1 MTNKLLPEII
11 RFSEKYKPLFQQ
23 DILCRYAIV
32 TGGRGSGKS
41 YALSTWQGVDCNSRS
56 KAENTLYLRKTLTS
70 AHLSIIPE
78 FWEKIELLGIASN
91 FQPTKT
97 EIIHRKSG
105 SQIFFRGIQ
114 SSSRN
119 NEANLKSVH
128 NVTTVIIDEAQ
139 EVEEDEFDRIDLS
152 VRAVGS
158 RNRVILSLNPTED
171 EDHWIH
177 RRFFKDV
184 NLPDDFNGILGDTIY
199 IHTDYQDN
207 LENLSEDFIAV
218 AEKTKKT
225 NLAKY
230 RNQFLGFWGGEKPE
244 SLWKRLTMIDPYRV
258 GNIDP
263 SELDRIIVAVD
274 PAVTSAASSDETGIV
289 VAGVK
294 YGGRNADNHYYVLDD
309 ESMRGTPNEWAERIV
324 ELYYGYEADRIVAEV
339 NNGGDMIEALIRDK
353 DRSVAFQ
360 AVRATRGKI
369 LRAEPI
375 AALYERGLVH
385 HAGHFAILEEQMCNY
400 TGGVAEKSP
409 DRLDAL
415 VWALTQLS
423 GNNPGHIGGGAD
435 LALTY

>member
-1 MTNKLLPEII
+1 MTSKLSPKKI
-11 RFSEKYKPLFQQ
+11 RFSEKYQPLFRP

-91 FQPTKT
+91 FQQTKT

-139 EVEEDEFDRIDLS
+139 EVEEAEFDRIDLS

-158 RNRVILSLNPTED
+158 RNRIILSLNPTED
-171 EDHWIH
+171 EGHWIH

-184 NLPDDFNGILGDTIY
+184 NLPDDFNGIFGDTIY
-199 IHTDYQDN
+199 IHTDYLDN
-207 LENLSEDFIAV
+207 LDNLSEDFIAV

-225 NLAKY
+225 NIAKY

-244 SLWKRLTMIDPYRV
+244 SLWKSKLIDSLRV
-258 GNIDP
+258 P
-263 SELDRIIVAVD
+263 SVNPDELDRIVIAID
-274 PAVTSAASSDETGIV
+274 PAATSKASSDETGIV
-289 VAGVK
+289 AAGVK
-294 YGGRNADNHYYVLDD
+294 YGRNGADDQFYILEDA
-309 ESMRGTPNEWAERIV
+309 SLRGSPVQWARTAL
-324 ELYYGYEADRIVAEV
+324 ELYYFYSADRIIAEV
-339 NNGGDMIEALIRDK
+339 NNGGDMVESVIRNAD
-353 DRSVAFQ
+353 DNVSYS

-369 LRAEPI
+369 LRAEPV
-375 AALYERGLVH
+375 AALYEQRRVH
-385 HAGHFAILEEQMCNY
+385 HAGYFAILESQMCNF
-400 TGGVAEKSP
+400 TGLDGEKSP

-415 VWALTQLS
+415 VWAITELADGGS
-423 GNNPGHIGGGAD
+423 GEALDGGA
-435 LALTY
+435 AAFTY